1 MRGPSTF
8 RNESRMRMYSI
19 TARRITSGEVLK
31 YRDGLRWAMP
41 EVVAGSLQSSR
52 QVHIRVRSWVLGL
65 GKHKGTR
72 PATTSASYPD
82 QRCDNA
88 LRRPRRAQALP

>member
-41 EVVAGSLQSSR
+41 EWLDPDHGSRVNDSS
-52 QVHIRVRSWVLGL
+52 LGHSGL
-65 GKHKGTR
+65 
-72 PATTSASYPD
+72 
-82 QRCDNA
+82 A
-88 LRRPRRAQALP
+88 L